1 MSKKINEKGK
11 DLVALDIISYFSRSS
26 FESNSPEDI
35 VWDIA
40 EKCIESLGFN
50 DCVIYLRDNENKCWN
65 QIAAYGSKSV
75 DYREIHNPINIPFGK
90 GIVGSVGLSGVAE
103 VVNDTSFD
111 DRYIADDIVRCSELT
126 VPIWCD
132 DEIIGIIDSEH
143 EEKNFFTSE
152 QLRIIQSVANICGQ
166 KIGRALSEQR
176 SASFARFYEI
186 NPNPVFRV
194 SYAGIVL
201 MANQATYKIFGNVIR
216 IGQKIG
222 IEELSKEFLNSIT
235 GVREQVQ
242 IHISDSF
249 YILEVCPNRS
259 QSYFNIYAVDCTEL
273 MREKERVKKAES
285 VKSEFLST
293 MSHEIRT
300 PLSAIIGLNYLMLNQ
315 NLSQEERKKYM
326 LSIEF
331 TGKQLHGLVTDILDL
346 SRLQEGKT
354 RLTLTVFNLHK
365 LCRLVVKSFHQQ
377 AKSKSNKLSVI
388 ITKSTPHWVKGD
400 VGKITQILNNLIN
413 NALKFTM
420 NGTVKVNVARMVD
433 TNRVKFDV
441 IDTGKGISEEDTK
454 KIFEA
459 FVQADDLE
467 VNLGEPGSGSGL
479 GLAISKELAE
489 LHGGSL
495 SVESKI
501 NVGSTFSLELNLD
514 EGAKPKVAKS
524 SGKET
529 KSVSFDSP
537 VLIFDDNPLNS
548 FVVCEMVKRLGFNAI
563 TEKDST
569 KVLEVV
575 KEHSPFLILMDI
587 QMPIVDG
594 YQATKMIRESD
605 ILLGFCNTPVIA
617 LTADAEPQTKKKALD
632 SGMDDLIVKPFAP
645 AHLEL
650 IVNRYASSHQAN
662 S

>member
-1 MSKKINEKGK
+1 
-11 DLVALDIISYFSRSS
+11 
-26 FESNSPEDI
+26 
-35 VWDIA
+35 
-40 EKCIESLGFN
+40 
-50 DCVIYLRDNENKCWN
+50 
-65 QIAAYGSKSV
+65 
-75 DYREIHNPINIPFGK
+75 
-90 GIVGSVGLSGVAE
+90 
-103 VVNDTSFD
+103 
-111 DRYIADDIVRCSELT
+111 
-126 VPIWCD
+126 
-132 DEIIGIIDSEH
+132 
-143 EEKNFFTSE
+143 
-152 QLRIIQSVANICGQ
+152 
-166 KIGRALSEQR
+166 
-176 SASFARFYEI
+176 
-186 NPNPVFRV
+186 
-194 SYAGIVL
+194 
-201 MANQATYKIFGNVIR
+201 
-216 IGQKIG
+216 
-222 IEELSKEFLNSIT
+222 
-235 GVREQVQ
+235 
-242 IHISDSF
+242 
-249 YILEVCPNRS
+249 
-259 QSYFNIYAVDCTEL
+259 
-273 MREKERVKKAES
+273 
-285 VKSEFLST
+285 
-293 MSHEIRT
+293 
-300 PLSAIIGLNYLMLNQ
+300 
-315 NLSQEERKKYM
+315 
-326 LSIEF
+326 
-331 TGKQLHGLVTDILDL
+331 
-346 SRLQEGKT
+346 
-354 RLTLTVFNLHK
+354 
-365 LCRLVVKSFHQQ
+365 
-377 AKSKSNKLSVI
+377 
-388 ITKSTPHWVKGD
+388 
-400 VGKITQILNNLIN
+400 
-413 NALKFTM
+413 M

-459 FVQADDLE
+459 YVQADDLE